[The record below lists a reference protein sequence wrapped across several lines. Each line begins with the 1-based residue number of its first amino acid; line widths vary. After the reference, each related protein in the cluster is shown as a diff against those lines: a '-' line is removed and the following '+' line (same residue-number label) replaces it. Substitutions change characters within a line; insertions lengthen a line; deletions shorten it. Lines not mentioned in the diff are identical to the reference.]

1 MNTTIDELETKLKIY
16 SINERYNTLAE
27 TRYWCSQYKD
37 LADEAILTLRAQAL
51 LSQGEPVG
59 KVTSKLGDICA
70 FKSSQVNKGDLL
82 YTAPPS
88 TEALKNEVSAKIG
101 KLQKDKAE
109 LIGYAKLLIKRL
121 LTIKN
126 SVNSNDY
133 AKMLSNTAM
142 ASLAKEVLDISKP
155 NCMKELEM
163 KKHGIVIDEYKLD
176 TFTRLLTQAG
186 YTFDKTQNDQ
196 DYTYVLTVE
205 SDNTE
210 ALAEVVKRAN
220 SMSKI

>member
-1 MNTTIDELETKLKIY
+1 MNTTIDELETKLKTY

-88 TEALKNEVSAKIG
+88 TESLQYEVSAKIG

-109 LIGYAKLLIKRL
+109 LIEYASKLHENIAGIAFL
-121 LTIKN
+121 LETDN
-126 SVNSNDY
+126 
-133 AKMLSNTAM
+133 LM
-142 ASLAKEVLDISKP
+142 AELCKDALDILQPK
-155 NCMKELEM
+155 CMQGK
-163 KKHGIVIDEYKLD
+163 
-176 TFTRLLTQAG
+176 
-186 YTFDKTQNDQ
+186 
-196 DYTYVLTVE
+196 
-205 SDNTE
+205 
-210 ALAEVVKRAN
+210 
-220 SMSKI
+220 